1 MPYHLNWKY
10 IQTFYFFMQQGN
22 FKNDTLITK
31 IFIIYYQK
39 PLSHLFDEFHA
50 MLLPQFEWPHRCSF
64 LVPLIPEFALLLFVA
79 VRGLN

>member
-50 MLLPQFEWPHRCSF
+50 MLLPQFEWLHRC
-64 LVPLIPEFALLLFVA
+64 
-79 VRGLN
+79 

>member
-31 IFIIYYQK
+31 FLHIYYQK
-39 PLSHLFDEFHA
+39 SLSHLFDEFYV
-50 MLLPQFEWPHRCSF
+50 MLLPQFE
-64 LVPLIPEFALLLFVA
+64 
-79 VRGLN
+79 

>member
-31 IFIIYYQK
+31 FLLIYYQK
-39 PLSHLFDEFHA
+39 YYQKSLSHLFDEFHV
-50 MLLPQFEWPHRCSF
+50 MLLPQFE
-64 LVPLIPEFALLLFVA
+64 
-79 VRGLN
+79 

>member
-31 IFIIYYQK
+31 IFIYL
-39 PLSHLFDEFHA
+39 LSEASLSSFDEFHV
-50 MLLPQFEWPHRCSF
+50 MLLPQFEWLHRC
-64 LVPLIPEFALLLFVA
+64 
-79 VRGLN
+79 